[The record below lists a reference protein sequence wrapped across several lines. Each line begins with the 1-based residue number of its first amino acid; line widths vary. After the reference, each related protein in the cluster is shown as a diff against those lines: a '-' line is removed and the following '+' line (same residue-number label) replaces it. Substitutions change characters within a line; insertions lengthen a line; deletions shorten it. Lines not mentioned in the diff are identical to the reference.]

1 MVHLLHALGNTGS
14 KTAVRVLLRYLKEE
28 DLDVQMTAVSSLR
41 MHLNSERVQKALVQ
55 LLEKT
60 KQEEVCLPHQRQQ
73 SLWHPRSMAIL
84 NAIPF
89 LSVPCSLCVYSSL
102 QSTSYALNLQCLRV

>member
-55 LLEKT
+55 LLE
-60 KQEEVCLPHQRQQ
+60 
-73 SLWHPRSMAIL
+73 
-84 NAIPF
+84 
-89 LSVPCSLCVYSSL
+89 
-102 QSTSYALNLQCLRV
+102 